1 MSDDPAAVEES
12 TAESAEGSEADG
24 EASEADVADSG
35 DEASTEFGPAVEQ
48 LLDALDDEEL
58 AGTARDLGER
68 VAELEAELDAKDE
81 EIDEVTDKLARSRAD
96 FQNYKKRSKK
106 QQDQIEQRATAD
118 LVSQFTTVRQNL
130 VRALDQEEDADIR
143 PGVEST
149 LEEFDSILDSEGVE
163 IISPELGEP
172 VDPTRH
178 EVMMR
183 VDSDQPAGTIAD
195 VYQEGYALDD
205 QVLQAAQ
212 VTVSEE

>member
-12 TAESAEGSEADG
+12 TAESADDAEADG
-24 EASEADVADSG
+24 EASEA
-35 DEASTEFGPAVEQ
+35 STTVDPAVET
-48 LLDALDDEEL
+48 LLEVLEDDEL
-58 AGTARDLGER
+58 VATAREIGER
-68 VAELEAELDAKDE
+68 LAELEAELDEKNEEVDE
-81 EIDEVTDKLARSRAD
+81 LTDKLARSRAD
-96 FQNYKKRSKK
+96 FQNYKKRNKK
-106 QQDQIEQRATAD
+106 QQAQIKQRATAD
-118 LVSQFTTVRQNL
+118 LVSQFTNVRENL
-130 VRALDQEEDADIR
+130 VRALDQDEDADIR

-163 IISPELGEP
+163 IISPELGES
-172 VDPTRH
+172 VDPNRH

-212 VTVSEE
+212 VTVSEK

>member
-12 TAESAEGSEADG
+12 TPESAEDG
-24 EASEADVADSG
+24 EVSE
-35 DEASTEFGPAVEQ
+35 ESTEFDPAVEDM
-48 LLDALDDEEL
+48 LDALDDEEL
-58 AGTARDLGER
+58 AGTARDLGEQI
-68 VAELEAELDAKDE
+68 ADLEAELDAKDE
-81 EIDEVTDKLARSRAD
+81 EVDELTNKLARSRAD

-106 QQDQIEQRATAD
+106 QQEKIKQRATAD
-118 LVSQFTTVRQNL
+118 LVSQFTKVRENL
-130 VRALDQEEDADIR
+130 VRALDQDEDADIR

-163 IISPELGEP
+163 IISPDLGGE

-183 VDSDQPAGTIAD
+183 VDSDQPADTIAD

-212 VTVSEE
+212 VTVSND

>member
-12 TAESAEGSEADG
+12 TAESADDAEADG
-24 EASEADVADSG
+24 EASEA
-35 DEASTEFGPAVEQ
+35 STTVDPAVET
-48 LLDALDDEEL
+48 LLEVLEDDEL
-58 AGTARDLGER
+58 VATAREIGER
-68 VAELEAELDAKDE
+68 LAELEAELDEKNEEVDE
-81 EIDEVTDKLARSRAD
+81 LTDKLARSRAD
-96 FQNYKKRSKK
+96 FQNYKKRNKK
-106 QQDQIEQRATAD
+106 QQAQIKQRATAD
-118 LVSQFTTVRQNL
+118 LVSQFTNVRENL
-130 VRALDQEEDADIR
+130 VRALDQDEDADIR

-163 IISPELGEP
+163 IISPELGES
-172 VDPTRH
+172 VDPNRQ

-212 VTVSEE
+212 VTVSEK